1 MKGNMFLG
9 YARGS
14 VGDVTFSRTKGQQ
27 TARARNRKPNNPRT
41 SAQMRQRTLFIDAVK
56 FFSRGNQNFFT
67 FAFEDKRPAESDY
80 NAFMRYNSNRG
91 IRLKK
96 EDFEFERYPA
106 VGEWI
111 MTRGSLTGII
121 STTYTSTNYTAL
133 LRATAPSSAPTT
145 VGALSTALITNG
157 AWQAGD
163 IITMVEII
171 TDATA
176 NSAVQPVG
184 AGAETPQ
191 WIITQFE
198 LDPEST
204 TTLASYGLAASSSS
218 GLIALTHAEPTEDI
232 AAWCIVQSR
241 KTAEGL
247 KVGNSN
253 LVNNAAAAQAV
264 TYGKT
269 LQWTNIVLADW
280 QAREEAVLEG
290 GATPSNS

>member
-41 SAQMRQRTLFIDAVK
+41 TSQMRQRSLFIDAVK

-67 FAFEDKRPAESDY
+67 FAFEDKRPSESDY

-91 IRLKK
+91 INLKK
-96 EDFEFERYPA
+96 EDFDFERYPA
-106 VGEWI
+106 VGNWI

-121 STTYTSTNYTAL
+121 STSYNSPNFTTL
-133 LRATAPSSAPTT
+133 LNASAPSSAPTT
-145 VGALSTALITNG
+145 IGALSTALIASNS
-157 AWQAGD
+157 WQAGD
-163 IITMVEII
+163 IVTMVEII
-171 TDATA
+171 TDASA
-176 NSAVQPVG
+176 NSNVQPVG
-184 AGAETPQ
+184 AGDMTPQ

-198 LDPEST
+198 LDTEST
-204 TTLASYGLAASSSS
+204 TTLASLGLAASSSS
-218 GLIALTHAEPTEDI
+218 GLIALTHAEASEDI
-232 AAWCIVQSR
+232 CAWCIVQSR

-247 KVGNSN
+247 KVCNSN

-264 TYGKT
+264 TYGKS
-269 LQWTNIVLADW
+269 LQWVNIVLADW

-290 GATPSNS
+290 GATPSNT